1 MKKMMMMIIMMVMM
15 VTTVMMMMK
24 SRMTMKIM
32 MIAMWPS
39 SNLFS
44 SKTHQTSDLM
54 VRMKMMMMMMMMMMM
69 TVVAMTMKTMMMM
82 MIMVMRDLIFGNES
96 RKHFNNHVTIITA
109 FRALWPSS
117 NLSRSKTHQT

>member
-1 MKKMMMMIIMMVMM
+1 MKL
-15 VTTVMMMMK
+15 
-24 SRMTMKIM
+24 M

-54 VRMKMMMMMMMMMMM
+54 VRMMMMMMMMMMM
-69 TVVAMTMKTMMMM
+69 TVVAMTMKTMMM